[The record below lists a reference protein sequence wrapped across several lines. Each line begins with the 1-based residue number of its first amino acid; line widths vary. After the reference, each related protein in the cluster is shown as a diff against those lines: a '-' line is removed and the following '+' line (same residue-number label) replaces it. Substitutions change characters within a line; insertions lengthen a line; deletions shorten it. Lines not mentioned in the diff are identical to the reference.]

1 MSNKDNKK
9 RNPLKY
15 SGLNRGMTGEFIVR
29 DETYRKLY
37 KNKFNMS
44 DKNSMIT
51 HLRVLEQ
58 YSKFSLYQLIK
69 DLLKINDWW

>member
-1 MSNKDNKK
+1 MRDKEKRK
-9 RNPLKY
+9 RNPFKY
-15 SGLNRGMTGEFIVR
+15 TGMTRGLTAEVIIR